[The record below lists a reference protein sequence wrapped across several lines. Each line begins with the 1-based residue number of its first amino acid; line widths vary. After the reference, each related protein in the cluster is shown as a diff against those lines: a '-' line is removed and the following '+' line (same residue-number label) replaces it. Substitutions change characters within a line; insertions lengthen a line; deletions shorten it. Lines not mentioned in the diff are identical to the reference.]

1 MKKVS
6 SPVEIYRI
14 FKDGTMIKI
23 PANGGVV
30 CDDEKALEIKSIYP
44 FVRVENVVDEKEVED
59 ETIVEQG
66 KEKVKQIKEQAEEQ
80 IEEQAKKQEKK
91 SKRGRKSKGQK

>member
-23 PANGGVV
+23 PANGEVV

-44 FVRVENVVDEKEVED
+44 FVRIEDVEKEVEN
-59 ETIVEQG
+59 EKNAEQVEEGAGQIA
-66 KEKVKQIKEQAEEQ
+66 EKTEQAEEQ
-80 IEEQAKKQEKK
+80 KK
-91 SKRGRKSKGQK
+91 SKRGRKPKKQE